1 MAQGYKVK
9 DKYELGPKIG
19 EGMFGKVRAA
29 DTAPDSVGA
38 DSNSNLSRSRRPST
52 RTALGLLSRSL
63 RRRPWSGGVIKRWR
77 TSRKRWP
84 I

>member
-19 EGMFGKVRAA
+19 EGMFGKVRAV

-38 DSNSNLSRSRRPST
+38 NSNSLVY
-52 RTALGLLSRSL
+52 TAS
-63 RRRPWSGGVIKRWR
+63 
-77 TSRKRWP
+77 
-84 I
+84 